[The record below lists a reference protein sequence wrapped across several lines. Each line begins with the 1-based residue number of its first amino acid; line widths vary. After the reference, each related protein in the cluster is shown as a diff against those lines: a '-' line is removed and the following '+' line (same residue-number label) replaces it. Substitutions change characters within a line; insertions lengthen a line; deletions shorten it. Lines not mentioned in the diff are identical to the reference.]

1 MLLRRFTDLGD
12 CSNKDLDI
20 SRSGS
25 APRRA
30 VRGAVRGGSRGA
42 RRGARFGGFGAGGA
56 RGARCTVMLGE
67 CGAEEA
73 PGGAT
78 ATGRG
83 WRGVLGFVYLLT
95 MEDCLLHLF
104 SFQLKFF
111 EPRNNKPYWF
121 LSQPESRSSIKQGV
135 WLK

>member
-30 VRGAVRGGSRGA
+30 VRGAVRGGTRGA
-42 RRGARFGGFGAGGA
+42 VWWVWCRRGAGR
-56 RGARCTVMLGE
+56 TLV
-67 CGAEEA
+67 
-73 PGGAT
+73 PGGAA

-111 EPRNNKPYWF
+111 
-121 LSQPESRSSIKQGV
+121 
-135 WLK
+135 

>member
-30 VRGAVRGGSRGA
+30 VRGAVRGGSGGA

-56 RGARCTVMLGE
+56 RGARCTLV
-67 CGAEEA
+67 
-73 PGGAT
+73 PGGAA
-78 ATGRG
+78 ATGHG

-95 MEDCLLHLF
+95 MEDCLLHFF
-104 SFQLKFF
+104 SV
-111 EPRNNKPYWF
+111 
-121 LSQPESRSSIKQGV
+121 ST
-135 WLK
+135 